1 MHPRDQ
7 FLAARGIVAKLVTRS
22 APRELARGAEPMYRR
37 QLRARLASNRRIEII
52 AHAAIDRI
60 ESDGVTLHVDSMPPR
75 FVPACA
81 VVLAQGRE
89 PANDL
94 VALLR
99 REGIPCAAIGDA
111 HAIGRIGDAV
121 HGAHAAIRA
130 LDTGLG

>member
-1 MHPRDQ
+1 
-7 FLAARGIVAKLVTRS
+7 
-22 APRELARGAEPMYRR
+22 MYRR

-52 AHAAIDRI
+52 AHAAIGRI
-60 ESDGVTLHVDSMPPR
+60 EPDGVTLDGDSMPPR
-75 FVPACA
+75 FVPAGT
-81 VVLAQGRE
+81 VVMAQGRE

-111 HAIGRIGDAV
+111 RAIGRIGDAV

-130 LDTGLG
+130 LDAKHR